1 MITTLTALMTSVPQ
15 WTGRRARTGVIT
27 AVLAA
32 ALALAG
38 CGAGQSDD
46 VSSRAAEASGAP
58 ATSAVFS
65 SAAPATSAAAT
76 AAEPAQA
83 EQTELAAAPST
94 AVSTAQT
101 TAAASE
107 PTCATTSGSE
117 ALEQN
122 LSKVPADSRG
132 YPWTADYAET
142 DGYDPCAALS
152 WITVPIE
159 GGTASSPYQIMLFH
173 HGQYI
178 GTTASDGIGFHPDVV
193 RLSDSEIQV
202 TYTYPLQGE
211 TTAGASGRSVST
223 FTWDESTGSIVHDGD
238 WPPDVQ
244 G

>member
-1 MITTLTALMTSVPQ
+1 MSTTLTTPASLTPKGS
-15 WTGRRARTGVIT
+15 RRRRERRSAGAIAV
-27 AVLAA
+27 VLAA
-32 ALALAG
+32 GLSLVG
-38 CGAGQSDD
+38 CGVGPWNAG
-46 VSSRAAEASGAP
+46 SSQTAE
-58 ATSAVFS
+58 
-65 SAAPATSAAAT
+65 ATSAAPSSSAPSPSASQTPT
-76 AAEPAQA
+76 ASAQPG
-83 EQTELAAAPST
+83 QTEFAVAAST

-178 GTTASDGIGFHPDVV
+178 GTTASDGIGFNPDVV